1 MNDAELN
8 YYIFSVANLGWINCD
23 RFIEFEKKEDF
34 IVQIPFDKNT
44 KIKMIFKDI
53 SGVLIAKPTD
63 EKYVFANVPS
73 GKKVTILAINNN
85 NGKLRT
91 AFTETS
97 VSGKP
102 LENLVLKETTL
113 KDLKQQLEKLN

>member
-1 MNDAELN
+1 
-8 YYIFSVANLGWINCD
+8 
-23 RFIEFEKKEDF
+23 
-34 IVQIPFDKNT
+34 
-44 KIKMIFKDI
+44 MIFKDI